1 MSQVSHERTTT
12 FNNFECVGL
21 VDTVCFGVKS
31 VKVLPV
37 TFALPLNVCVNAWAQ
52 HLFASRPIIQLFFV
66 RKHCTFVDF
75 CIGCG

>member
-52 HLFASRPIIQLFFV
+52 HLFASRPIIQLFL
-66 RKHCTFVDF
+66 
-75 CIGCG
+75 